1 MMKKF
6 TFMLTAVFALAVAAS
21 AQGIAVGEK
30 IENFSLPNT
39 EGIVKSFSDMK
50 GKNGAVIMFV
60 SSQCPVVKD
69 YNERMNQI
77 AADYGAKGIAFI
89 GVNSNVGEIDQTTG
103 RPVDWV
109 AKHIS
114 ATYQFP
120 VLMDKGNVF
129 ADRVGATVTPE
140 AYFVD
145 AEGKLLYHGAIDN
158 DKKALNITDTYLR
171 TAFDSA
177 LAGKPIAKTRA
188 AAFGC
193 SVKRATK

>member
-1 MMKKF
+1 MKKF
-6 TFMLTAVFALAVAAS
+6 SVILIALFAMAFVAN

-30 IENFSLPNT
+30 LDNFSLPNT
-39 EGIVKSFSDMK
+39 EGVTKAFDEMK

-77 AADYGAKGIAFI
+77 AAEYGAKGIAFI
-89 GVNSNVGEIDQTTG
+89 GINSNATEMDTATG
-103 RPVDWV
+103 KPADWV
-109 AKHIS
+109 SKHIA

-145 AEGKLLYHGAIDN
+145 ASGTLLYHGAIDN
-158 DKKALNITDTYLR
+158 DKKALNITSSYLR
-171 TAFDSA
+171 DAFDLA
-177 LAGKPIAKTRA
+177 LAGKPVVKSRA

-193 SVKRATK
+193 SVKRVTK

>member
-6 TFMLTAVFALAVAAS
+6 TFILTVVMAMAVAVS
-21 AQGIAVGEK
+21 SQGIAVGEK
-30 IENFSLPNT
+30 IENFALANT
-39 EGIVKSFSDMK
+39 DGVTKTFDEMK

-89 GVNSNVGEIDQTTG
+89 GINSNATEMDANGK
-103 RPVDWV
+103 PADWV
-109 AKHIS
+109 AKHI
-114 ATYQFP
+114 ADTYRFP

-145 AEGKLLYHGAIDN
+145 ASGSLLYHGAIDN
-158 DKKALNITDTYLR
+158 DKKALNITNSYLR
-171 TAFDSA
+171 EAFDLA
-177 LAGKPIAKTRA
+177 LAGKPVAKTRA

>member
-6 TFMLTAVFALAVAAS
+6 VFILTVLMAMAVAAN
-21 AQGIAVGEK
+21 AQGVAIGEK
-30 IENFSLPNT
+30 IENFSLANT
-39 EGIVKSFSDMK
+39 EGVTKTFGEMK

-77 AADYGAKGIAFI
+77 AADYSAKGIAFI
-89 GVNSNVGEIDQTTG
+89 GINSNATEMDATTG
-103 RPVDWV
+103 LPADWV
-109 AKHIS
+109 AKHI
-114 ATYQFP
+114 AGTYKFP

-145 AEGKLLYHGAIDN
+145 ANGTLLYHGAIDN
-158 DKKALNITDTYLR
+158 DKKALNITNSYLR
-171 TAFDSA
+171 DAFDLA
-177 LAGKPIAKTRA
+177 LAGKPVAKTRA

>member
-1 MMKKF
+1 MIKKF
-6 TFMLTAVFALAVAAS
+6 TLMLTAIFALSIAAT

-30 IENFSLPNT
+30 IENFSLAN
-39 EGIVKSFSDMK
+39 SDGVTKTFDEMK

-89 GVNSNVGEIDQTTG
+89 GINSNATEMDATG
-103 RPVDWV
+103 KPADWV
-109 AKHIS
+109 AKHIA

-145 AEGKLLYHGAIDN
+145 ASGTLLYHGAIDN
-158 DKKALNITDTYLR
+158 DKKALNITNSYLR
-171 TAFDSA
+171 DAFDLA
-177 LAGKPIAKTRA
+177 LAGKPVAKTRA

>member
-1 MMKKF
+1 MKKF
-6 TFMLTAVFALAVAAS
+6 TVILIAVFAMAFVAN

-30 IENFSLPNT
+30 LDNFSLPNT
-39 EGIVKSFSDMK
+39 EGVTKTFDELK

-77 AADYGAKGIAFI
+77 AAEYGAKGIAFI
-89 GVNSNVGEIDQTTG
+89 AINSNATEMDAATG
-103 RPVDWV
+103 RPADWV
-109 AKHIS
+109 SKHIA

-145 AEGKLLYHGAIDN
+145 ASGTLLYHGAIDN
-158 DKKALNITDTYLR
+158 DKKALNITNNYLR
-171 TAFDSA
+171 DAFDLA
-177 LAGKPIAKTRA
+177 LAGKPVVKSRA

-193 SVKRATK
+193 SVKRVTK

>member
-6 TFMLTAVFALAVAAS
+6 TFILTVVMAMAVSAT

-30 IENFSLPNT
+30 IESFSLANT
-39 EGIVKSFSDMK
+39 DGVTKTFDEMK

-89 GVNSNVGEIDQTTG
+89 GINSNATEMDANGK
-103 RPVDWV
+103 PADWV
-109 AKHIS
+109 AKHIA

-145 AEGKLLYHGAIDN
+145 ASGTLLYHGAIDN
-158 DKKALNITDTYLR
+158 DKKALNITNSYLR
-171 TAFDSA
+171 DAFDLA
-177 LAGKPIAKTRA
+177 LAGKPVAKTRA

>member
-6 TFMLTAVFALAVAAS
+6 TFILTVVMAMAVAVS
-21 AQGIAVGEK
+21 SQGIAVGEK
-30 IENFSLPNT
+30 IENFSLANT
-39 EGIVKSFSDMK
+39 DGVTKTFDEMK

-89 GVNSNVGEIDQTTG
+89 GINSNATEMDANGK
-103 RPVDWV
+103 PADWV
-109 AKHIS
+109 AKHI
-114 ATYQFP
+114 ADTYRFP

-145 AEGKLLYHGAIDN
+145 ASGSLLYHGAIDN
-158 DKKALNITDTYLR
+158 DKKALNITNSYLR
-171 TAFDSA
+171 EAFDLA
-177 LAGKPIAKTRA
+177 LAGKPVAKTRA

>member
-6 TFMLTAVFALAVAAS
+6 TLMLTAIFALSVAAT
-21 AQGIAVGEK
+21 AQGLAIGEK
-30 IENFSLPNT
+30 IDNFSLPNT
-39 EGIVKSFSDMK
+39 EGVTKTFSEMK

-60 SSQCPVVKD
+60 SSQCPVVKE

-77 AADYGAKGIAFI
+77 AAEYGAKGIAFI
-89 GVNSNVGEIDQTTG
+89 AINANATEMDAKTG
-103 RPVDWV
+103 LPVDWV
-109 AKHIS
+109 AKHI
-114 ATYQFP
+114 AETYQFP

-140 AYFVD
+140 AYFVGAD
-145 AEGKLLYHGAIDN
+145 GTLLYHGAIDN
-158 DKKALNITDTYLR
+158 DKKGLNITDNYLR

-177 LAGKPIAKTRA
+177 LSGKPIAKTRA